1 MPSSLRGLNLVHPP
15 RSPTASQDLL
25 APHPDLPD
33 VTAQL
38 DIWTH
43 LNFASE
49 EPEPLINTRRK
60 ERETAAHLHSKPLD
74 LKEADEM
81 NQIAHRDLATI
92 ADKQLQTPADTST
105 PSILS
110 EHHSLLQGHGS
121 SGSFDLGS
129 FLAGFG
135 IDPFLVP
142 PQPDTEYSPLS
153 SLSEPSFSA
162 LPSPNNVSLHSR
174 SPPDDD
180 TLPPLKRSRNRKDSI
195 ASQAPA
201 VVVPVAVKKAEAS
214 SARADSE
221 FSDDHDPLTTPL
233 TAAEDKRR
241 RNTAASARF
250 RAKKKEREQALERRS
265 KELETR
271 VNELERECEGLRRE
285 NGWLKGLVVGVTG
298 GNASGMSKTLA
309 EDEPERQDG
318 NKKRKRDTDSGAV
331 NS

>member
-1 MPSSLRGLNLVHPP
+1 MPSSLQGLNLVHPSRP
-15 RSPTASQDLL
+15 PTASQDLL
-25 APHPDLPD
+25 ADLPD

-43 LNFASE
+43 LNFASDE
-49 EPEPLINTRRK
+49 SEPLINTHRR
-60 ERETAAHLHSKPLD
+60 EREAAAHLHSEPLH
-74 LKEADEM
+74 LEEADEM
-81 NQIAHRDLATI
+81 NHIAQPATI
-92 ADKQLQTPADTST
+92 ADKQLQTPADTT

-110 EHHSLLQGHGS
+110 AEDHSSLQAQGS
-121 SGSFDLGS
+121 PGSFDLGS

-142 PQPDTEYSPLS
+142 PQPDTEYSPIS

-162 LPSPNNVSLHSR
+162 LPSPNNVSQHSR

-195 ASQAPA
+195 ASQPPA
-201 VVVPVAVKKAEAS
+201 VVPVALKQAEAS
-214 SARADSE
+214 SARAVSE

-233 TAAEDKRR
+233 TPAEDKRR

-298 GNASGMSKTLA
+298 GNASGVSKTLA
-309 EDEPERQDG
+309 EDEPARQDE
-318 NKKRKRDTDSGAV
+318 NKRKRETDNTAV